1 MRVLRNVKDTIKI
14 MVGRRIQL
22 ARVRAR
28 LSQRELADKV
38 GRSQQLV
45 TQWEH
50 GKLLPGK
57 EDMHKL
63 RVIFGVSYDWFF
75 SSDEITAL
83 RELSQEDGPDA
94 GREIEEGLEQARREM
109 QEGEATALLHR
120 LSPSQLELAISLLKQ
135 FQTGEGH

>member
-1 MRVLRNVKDTIKI
+1 MRNVKDTIKI

-22 ARVRAR
+22 ARVRDR
-28 LSQRELADKV
+28 MSQAELAQKV

-50 GKLLPGK
+50 GKLLPNK

-75 SSDEITAL
+75 ATDEITAL
-83 RELSQEDGPDA
+83 REMTPEDNHED
-94 GREIEEGLEQARREM
+94 IEQGLEDARREM
-109 QEGEATALLHR
+109 QEGEATALLR
-120 LSPSQLELAISLLKQ
+120 SLSPTQLDIVISLLKE
-135 FQTGEGH
+135 FRMGDEH